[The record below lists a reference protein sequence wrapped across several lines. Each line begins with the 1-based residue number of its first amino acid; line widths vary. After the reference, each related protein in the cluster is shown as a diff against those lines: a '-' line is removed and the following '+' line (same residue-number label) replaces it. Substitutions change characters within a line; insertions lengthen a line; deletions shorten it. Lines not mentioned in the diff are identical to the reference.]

1 MYWRDCKCVP
11 ALLPCL
17 PVELPVSQ
25 STCLCARLCVKA
37 GIKNRRQAE
46 NEEVLSVS
54 AGWAGS
60 WWEHE
65 GRRLA
70 GRSHALFK
78 HHSDGAR
85 PLGQNT
91 TRFWATHT
99 RVNTTHTCQNWDFEF
114 CSRGLPQQIQNQD
127 CGSTTISKL
136 QVLSKL
142 LKMCASYVFQKH
154 LCESPEQHWCGER
167 PVKPVPSSL
176 VAGIVPVSSEAV
188 LPVRS
193 EKQYNQDRH
202 LYHAVY

>member
-1 MYWRDCKCVP
+1 MGARGKTLGGP
-11 ALLPCL
+11 EPCTIQA
-17 PVELPVSQ
+17 SF
-25 STCLCARLCVKA
+25 
-37 GIKNRRQAE
+37 RR
-46 NEEVLSVS
+46 S
-54 AGWAGS
+54 ATTGA
-60 WWEHE
+60 
-65 GRRLA
+65 
-70 GRSHALFK
+70 K
-78 HHSDGAR
+78 HHKV
-85 PLGQNT
+85 LGN
-91 TRFWATHT
+91 THT

-142 LKMCASYVFQKH
+142 LKMCASNVFQKH